1 MRTLRVMVCVCL
13 LVCLSAAS
21 VLAEGEG
28 GVPEESIPS
37 QWQQMIEEA
46 PMTQQEFQDQT
57 AQGWL
62 ALADGALKEA
72 AGAPI
77 RLFLKLSGILLLL
90 AAAKSMCG
98 ENERQFEW
106 LAALCVFALCSQDFT
121 ALIAQMETALSE
133 CKAYLASFVPVFAS
147 VLVSCGQ
154 AGSAAVYSGLFFTAA
169 LFVCDVLCNAGLP
182 AVRIFLA
189 FHATGCVGG
198 GVDLSGL
205 ASSLCRA
212 SKWALG
218 LCATLFGA
226 LVSLQ
231 GVFAQSADTLAL
243 KTGKFVLGSSIPV
256 VGKAVSDAMGSILAG
271 LKMLKGGVGFA
282 AVAVVGAAFLPM
294 MLHCVAYQFFFAA
307 LQSVAGALELRR
319 TEKLLGGLGQC
330 AGLLLAM
337 AFFFCFVVVSAT
349 MVMILLGNGG

>member
-1 MRTLRVMVCVCL
+1 MLACLGLLACL
-13 LVCLSAAS
+13 LAVPA
-21 VLAEGEG
+21 LAEEGESA
-28 GVPEESIPS
+28 VPEGEIPA
-37 QWQQMIEEA
+37 QWQQVMEEA
-46 PMTQQEFQDQT
+46 PMTQEEFQSQT

-62 ALADGALKEA
+62 ALAGEALQEA
-72 AGAPI
+72 AQAPL
-77 RLFLKLSGILLLL
+77 RLFLKLCGILLLL
-90 AAAKSMCG
+90 AAAKTLCT

-133 CKAYLASFVPVFAS
+133 CKAYLVSFVPVFAS
-147 VLVSCGQ
+147 VLASCGQ
-154 AGSAAVYSGLFFTAA
+154 AGSAAIYSGLFFTAA
-169 LFVCDVLCNAGLP
+169 LLVCDVLCNVGLP

-189 FHATGCVGG
+189 FHVTGCVGG

-205 ASSLCRA
+205 ALSLCRA
-212 SKWALG
+212 FKWVLG

-226 LVSLQ
+226 LISLQ

-243 KTGKFVLGSSIPV
+243 KTGKFILGSSIPV
-256 VGKAVSDAMGSILAG
+256 VGKAVSDAMGSVLAG

-282 AVAVVGAAFLPM
+282 AVAVVAAAFLPM
-294 MLHCVAYQFFFAA
+294 MLHCVAYQFFFVA
-307 LQSVAGALELRR
+307 LQSVAGALELHR

>member
-1 MRTLRVMVCVCL
+1 M
-13 LVCLSAAS
+13 
-21 VLAEGEG
+21 
-28 GVPEESIPS
+28 
-37 QWQQMIEEA
+37 
-46 PMTQQEFQDQT
+46 
-57 AQGWL
+57 
-62 ALADGALKEA
+62 
-72 AGAPI
+72 
-77 RLFLKLSGILLLL
+77 
-90 AAAKSMCG
+90 
-98 ENERQFEW
+98 
-106 LAALCVFALCSQDFT
+106 FALCSQDFT

-226 LVSLQ
+226 LISLQ

-349 MVMILLGNGG
+349 LVMILLGNGG